1 MDITSLENSPS
12 WLQLLWQVEEQYI
25 EHGDLMSKTWISI
38 SNTGVW
44 VEQQAGGSMLIGG
57 EPRGWLS
64 DGALRALPKPLV
76 AGVCLSCRQ
85 ALTQDAFAR
94 SARRRLRSGASA
106 RCEACTKAE
115 ELRER
120 RRSDLGAGLYAFGS
134 SWWPAILTL
143 VGASLATIY
152 AWPDVR
158 SPHIQS
164 ASPRFFVAV
173 GSLLAAF
180 CLKRW
185 LLRCLGGFEG
195 EPTLEAKP
203 LLLVGEGEKTWE
215 RCVDDAWCRSFAHL
229 RRCPFTEEQLSRWW
243 DAALTQTQWQQPALP
258 NGRSLPRSAA
268 WFVRKGCSCSY
279 EYNATAWPAVEVP
292 DWLSEVEDA
301 VWDALCTTGVERP
314 NSCVANLYA
323 DGMESVDWH
332 ADNEPLFEGL
342 LGDCRIVSLSL
353 GETRRFDLRRRRG
366 LSNPQHHPER
376 VSVDLQHG
384 DLITMEGCFQK
395 HWYHRVPKAGGVTRP
410 RINLTWRSIR
420 RHHATC
426 PLAKKKNA
434 RPRPSHRFCHV
445 LPLIC
450 HGSSSPGP
458 NYPAVQSMR
467 RNLGRHHSHSVER
480 ERLRP
485 SERSRSL
492 DPGNA
497 RSSRSAHGDANPS
510 GNRSFGCKIC
520 PRATDKLERALAAM
534 WSVASLWTGRSV
546 VSQHLEQEPSLE

>member
-1 MDITSLENSPS
+1 MARRQGDAPS
-12 WLQLLWQVEEQYI
+12 HVVAGKAPVPLYFDRHLTRPQDATVLP
-25 EHGDLMSKTWISI
+25 GSK
-38 SNTGVW
+38 VW
-44 VEQQAGGSMLIGG
+44 VEQDAGGSMLIGG
-57 EPRGWLS
+57 EPRGWLT
-64 DGALRALPKPLV
+64 DKALRALPKPLV
-76 AGVCLSCRQ
+76 AGVCFSCRQ
-85 ALTQDAFAR
+85 ALTQDAFGR

-106 RCEACTKAE
+106 QCEACTTAE
-115 ELRER
+115 ELRDR
-120 RRSDLGAGLYAFGS
+120 RRSDVGAGLRAFGS

-158 SPHIQS
+158 SFPS
-164 ASPRFFVAV
+164 SRFFVAI

-203 LLLVGEGEKTWE
+203 LMLVGEGEKAWE

-243 DAALTQTQWQQPALP
+243 DAALTQTQWQQPVLP
-258 NGRSLPRSAA
+258 NGRLLPRSAA

-366 LSNPQHHPER
+366 LSNPQQHLER

-384 DLITMEGCFQK
+384 DLITMEG
-395 HWYHRVPKAGGVTRP
+395 
-410 RINLTWRSIR
+410 
-420 RHHATC
+420 
-426 PLAKKKNA
+426 
-434 RPRPSHRFCHV
+434 
-445 LPLIC
+445 
-450 HGSSSPGP
+450 
-458 NYPAVQSMR
+458 
-467 RNLGRHHSHSVER
+467 
-480 ERLRP
+480 
-485 SERSRSL
+485 
-492 DPGNA
+492 
-497 RSSRSAHGDANPS
+497 
-510 GNRSFGCKIC
+510 
-520 PRATDKLERALAAM
+520 
-534 WSVASLWTGRSV
+534 
-546 VSQHLEQEPSLE
+546 